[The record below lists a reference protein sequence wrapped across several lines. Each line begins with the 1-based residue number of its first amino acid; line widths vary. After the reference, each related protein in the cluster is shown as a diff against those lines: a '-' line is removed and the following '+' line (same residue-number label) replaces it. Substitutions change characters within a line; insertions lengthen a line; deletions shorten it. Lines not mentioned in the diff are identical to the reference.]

1 MGAFHGWNWAKAL
14 YLQSLLGEANAKERS
29 LQVLET
35 ALARGGQSSW
45 FNRMRASL
53 NRARQQRVP
62 AAAATE
68 YADVLLRA
76 FDDLLERVGS
86 TGNRF
91 DRWSQQVTD
100 GLRSDRHDQFAEAI
114 ERLGTLLGYHAT
126 RPRHQAATD
135 CRWRGVFGNQKEV
148 VTFEVKIEHTG
159 QVAIVPTGRPHDTQ
173 LNVLIDAAFYAAGRK
188 DGFHM
193 DATALD
199 RIEKRERES
208 RMKAT
213 AKILN
218 PSCPYQ
224 FIP

>member
-1 MGAFHGWNWAKAL
+1 
-14 YLQSLLGEANAKERS
+14 
-29 LQVLET
+29 
-35 ALARGGQSSW
+35 
-45 FNRMRASL
+45 
-53 NRARQQRVP
+53 
-62 AAAATE
+62 
-68 YADVLLRA
+68 
-76 FDDLLERVGS
+76 
-86 TGNRF
+86 
-91 DRWSQQVTD
+91 
-100 GLRSDRHDQFAEAI
+100 
-114 ERLGTLLGYHAT
+114 
-126 RPRHQAATD
+126 
-135 CRWRGVFGNQKEV
+135 V